1 MRKRRYGPAFVVPV
15 LILSVAG
22 LTGWSTSG
30 DAAGGGLSLVDKAK
44 TAKVCVDVVGSAQG
58 AADVGTKVAQGS
70 MTQAEAAAQ
79 LEPIAAEVA
88 SLAEQNAALPIGK
101 NLQKLSD
108 SVGSLQKVSPD
119 APTNFQS
126 AAESLGSQA
135 NLVVADCAA
144 IGQ

>member
-1 MRKRRYGPAFVVPV
+1 
-15 LILSVAG
+15 
-22 LTGWSTSG
+22 
-30 DAAGGGLSLVDKAK
+30 
-44 TAKVCVDVVGSAQG
+44 
-58 AADVGTKVAQGS
+58 

-108 SVGSLQKVSPD
+108 SVGSLQKVSTD

>member
-1 MRKRRYGPAFVVPV
+1 MQEEVDCLCGGPASRT
-15 LILSVAG
+15 LREHLGHSV
-22 LTGWSTSG
+22 
-30 DAAGGGLSLVDKAK
+30 
-44 TAKVCVDVVGSAQG
+44 KVCVDVAGSAQG
-58 AADVGTKVAQGS
+58 AADVGTKVAQGTI
-70 MTQAEAAAQ
+70 TQAEAAAQ

-135 NLVVADCAA
+135 NLVVANCAA

>member
-22 LTGWSTSG
+22 LTGCSTSG

>member
-1 MRKRRYGPAFVVPV
+1 MLKRRYGPAFVVPA
-15 LILSVAG
+15 LILSAAV
-22 LTGWSTSG
+22 LTGCSTSG
-30 DAAGGGLSLVDKAK
+30 GAAGGGLSLVDKAK
-44 TAKVCVDVVGSAQG
+44 TAKVCVDVAGAAQG
-58 AADVGTKVAQGS
+58 AADVGAKVAQGTI
-70 MTQAEAAAQ
+70 TQAEAVAQ
-79 LEPIAAEVA
+79 LEPIATEVA

-119 APTNFQS
+119 APTDFQ
-126 AAESLGSQA
+126 ATAESLGSQA